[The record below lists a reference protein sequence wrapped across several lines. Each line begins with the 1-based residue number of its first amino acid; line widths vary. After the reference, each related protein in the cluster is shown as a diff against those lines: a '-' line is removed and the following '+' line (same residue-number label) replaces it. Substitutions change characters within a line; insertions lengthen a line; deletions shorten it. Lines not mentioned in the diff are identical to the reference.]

1 MFVWKK
7 WTKIKRQGIY
17 VYSRH
22 YKMLSLFGFIPL
34 WISIN
39 VIREGANL

>member
-1 MFVWKK
+1 MFGWKK
-7 WTKIKRQGIY
+7 WINVKRKGLY

-34 WISIN
+34 WVSIN
-39 VIREGANL
+39 VIMEG

>member
-7 WTKIKRQGIY
+7 WTNVKHKGFH

-34 WISIN
+34 LVSIN
-39 VIREGANL
+39 VIMEG